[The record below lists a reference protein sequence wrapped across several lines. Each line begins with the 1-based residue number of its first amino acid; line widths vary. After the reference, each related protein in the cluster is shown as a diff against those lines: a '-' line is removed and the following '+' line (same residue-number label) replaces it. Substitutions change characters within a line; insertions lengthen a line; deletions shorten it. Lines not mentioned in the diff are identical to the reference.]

1 MKRIKKIV
9 IVSVLL
15 AANII
20 LGRFLSIRTPILT
33 IGFSFVPLM
42 LTAIILG
49 YKYSVLVG
57 ILSDLIVALLF
68 PTGPYFVGYTISN
81 ALTGLVYGL
90 LLYQKDF
97 KLNKKFIL
105 KLIIAVLIVNF
116 LINGILNT
124 YFIMITTKNAVKIFA
139 HIRFLKQAI
148 MIPIK
153 VITMLIICKQFG
165 KKIRELQND

>member
-1 MKRIKKIV
+1 MKKIKKIV

-57 ILSDLIVALLF
+57 ILSDLIGALLF
-68 PTGPYFVGYTISN
+68 PTGPYFVG
-81 ALTGLVYGL
+81 
-90 LLYQKDF
+90 
-97 KLNKKFIL
+97 
-105 KLIIAVLIVNF
+105 
-116 LINGILNT
+116 
-124 YFIMITTKNAVKIFA
+124 
-139 HIRFLKQAI
+139 
-148 MIPIK
+148 
-153 VITMLIICKQFG
+153 
-165 KKIRELQND
+165 

>member
-1 MKRIKKIV
+1 MKKIKKIV

-57 ILSDLIVALLF
+57 ILSDLIGALLF

-81 ALTGLVYGL
+81 ALTSLVYGL

-139 HIRFLKQAI
+139 PIRFLKQAI
-148 MIPIK
+148 MVPIK